1 MDWRRF
7 FKPKTPQTPQ
17 TPQKPNAIPMLD
29 QVMSATKGATDAF
42 SGVSKQVN
50 NSFRML
56 GTSSI
61 PGIVG
66 YGIGLR
72 HGIGLGLSVRS
83 GVNQLQSRIV
93 EPMTKMIGL
102 IPGVPFGRG
111 ALPMPESSKSGQ
123 SKVPTDQISA
133 ESMIKQATK
142 TAEQFSQGSMT
153 QEATKAMDQ
162 ISQASMMMQQAT
174 KSVDQISQGS
184 MTQLAT
190 KSSSQI
196 SQGLVGSQP
205 TKTDSAFD
213 NKALKGDAVVS
224 ASDSQT
230 EKAISNFSQNPS
242 LKIEGGGLDQA
253 AGLMQPENK
262 LLQTVMKQRQ
272 IIDELVEENEK
283 LYQIL
288 QVKDMKI
295 PSTKPQASSSD
306 SNIQTFPSSEVQ
318 DKRTGVS
325 MPPANAVGI
334 STSSK
339 GENDGALSISKG
351 ENDGPLPNSKGENDT
366 KK

>member
-1 MDWRRF
+1 MYSFRVD
-7 FKPKTPQTPQ
+7 
-17 TPQKPNAIPMLD
+17 AIPMLD

-72 HGIGLGLSVRS
+72 HGIGLGMPYLFIFLNSLPNNIMFHLFLSF
-83 GVNQLQSRIV
+83 
-93 EPMTKMIGL
+93 MTL
-102 IPGVPFGRG
+102 
-111 ALPMPESSKSGQ
+111 
-123 SKVPTDQISA
+123 
-133 ESMIKQATK
+133 
-142 TAEQFSQGSMT
+142 
-153 QEATKAMDQ
+153 
-162 ISQASMMMQQAT
+162 
-174 KSVDQISQGS
+174 GS

-295 PSTKPQASSSD
+295 PSTKPQASSSGR
-306 SNIQTFPSSEVQ
+306 IR
-318 DKRTGVS
+318 KRLHVPIIFS
-325 MPPANAVGI
+325 VCKEKKLVHSFYFIFYYRMNFMDL
-334 STSSK
+334 SK
-339 GENDGALSISKG
+339 
-351 ENDGPLPNSKGENDT
+351 
-366 KK
+366 